1 MPGVDTWL
9 QPQNEAPIVGGVQF
23 KGAPIRMLPVEGGT
37 HRLTTAS
44 GKSILQR
51 AFLGA
56 GREVAPSFFQFSWKQ
71 DWSQEVEV
79 RKLDSLRSRGL
90 PFKLIPHAT
99 ASETFELAAG
109 INALTLTRGEAR
121 GATGFN
127 ATTHPNKAFLNGA
140 SQTIV
145 AATPTAG
152 QIQIVGSTVT
162 TPTLLA
168 GDAVEVVY
176 YPSFDVGVQGIPQA
190 FIGFNLAER
199 DITLWELPA

>member
-9 QPQNEAPIVGGVQF
+9 QPQNEAPIIGGVQF
-23 KGAPIRMLPVEGGT
+23 KGAPIQMLPVEGGT

-51 AFLGA
+51 AFLGT
-56 GREVAPSFFQFSWKQ
+56 GREVAPSFFQFSWRQ

-79 RKLDSLRSRGL
+79 RKLDSLRSHGI
-90 PFKLIPHAT
+90 PFAIIPHAT
-99 ASETFELAAG
+99 VSETFEVAAG
-109 INALTLTRGEAR
+109 INTLTLTRTEAK

-127 ATTHPNKAFLNGA
+127 ATAHPNTAFLNQT
-140 SQTIV
+140 SQTVV
-145 AATPTAG
+145 AATPSAG
-152 QIQIVGSTVT
+152 QIQIVGTTVT
-162 TPTLLA
+162 TPTLVA
-168 GDAVEVVY
+168 GDVVEIVY
-176 YPSFDVGVQGIPQA
+176 YPSFTVGVQGIPQA